1 MSGTVQLVVDTN
13 LFHECKSLDAADF
26 PWSDLGAFDT
36 IELIVSDTVQSE
48 LDRQKKDTRQRVKRR
63 AVQAVSWFREML
75 KIGALEHVFRAQG
88 PRVVMRVSPQTASQD
103 YPDLLDLSVDDDKIV
118 GVAAALAKSAAGQD
132 VRLLSHDTRPIAKA
146 KAVGLPFEFF
156 PDSWLREPEADD
168 AEREIRQ
175 LKAEIAELRATHP
188 ALELGVVGAADRK
201 LNLMRDAL
209 APLTEDEARA
219 MLGRVAQHF
228 SLSAVEAAFAR
239 TTAAR
244 RNDSFGMRGGLV
256 RIPPTAEQI
265 KRYREDTYPAWIAA
279 CVGHLGGLAAL
290 MNVRLA
296 APAISVTLSNI
307 GYRPAENVVIRFTA
321 RGPFLI
327 APPDEGGYAPEL
339 DDLPRVPSPPTERL
353 MRDGQEIAYATH
365 VRSVFDSELTDL
377 GRYLPRSTDRS
388 DEDWYYEPDRPKEP
402 VDSFGLECRRFRHGA
417 NPEHFD
423 VLIFPQTQEAAAR
436 GALEVEVS
444 ASNVGRKITATFP
457 VTVATTFKSPV
468 GFLDEF
474 LAGQGLFRDERDAR
488 RSPF

>member
-1 MSGTVQLVVDTN
+1 MSGTLQLVVDTN

-26 PWSDLGAFDT
+26 PWSDLGSFNA

-48 LDRQKKDTRQRVKRR
+48 LDRQKKDTRQRVRRR

-75 KIGALEHVFRAQG
+75 KTGAQEHLFRAQG
-88 PRVVMRVSPQTASQD
+88 PRVVMRVSPQTASQEH
-103 YPDLLDLSVDDDKIV
+103 PDLLDLSVDDDKIV
-118 GVAAALAKSAAGQD
+118 GVAVALAKAAPGQD
-132 VRLLSHDTRPIAKA
+132 VRLLSHDTRPISKA
-146 KAVGLPFEFF
+146 NAVGLPFLFV
-156 PDSWLREPEADD
+156 PDTWMREPETDD

-175 LKAEIAELRATHP
+175 LKEEIAELRKTHP
-188 ALELGVVGAADRK
+188 ALELGVVSAVDRK

-209 APLTEDEARA
+209 APLTEDEARG
-219 MLGRVAQHF
+219 MLNRVSQRF
-228 SLSAVEAAFAR
+228 SLSAVETAFAR
-239 TTAAR
+239 TAAAR
-244 RNDSFGMRGGLV
+244 RNDSFGMRGSLV
-256 RIPPTAEQI
+256 RIQPPPEQI
-265 KRYREDTYPAWIAA
+265 KRYREETYPAWIAA

-296 APAISVTLSNI
+296 APPISVTLSNI

-327 APPDEGGYAPEL
+327 APPNEGGYAPEL

-365 VRSVFDSELTDL
+365 VRSVFDSGLPDL

-402 VDSFGLECRRFRHGA
+402 VDSFDLECRRFRHGA
-417 NPEHFD
+417 NPEYFD
-423 VLIFPQTQEAAAR
+423 VLIFPQTQDAVAR
-436 GALEVEVS
+436 GVLEVEVS

-457 VTVATTFKSPV
+457 VTVVTTFKSPV
-468 GFLDEF
+468 SFLDEI
-474 LAGQGLFRDERDAR
+474 LARQDLFRDERDAR